1 MSLYLKDKNDELKKI
16 AKEQKKAQK
25 GRWKEA
31 PKYSARILSAVG
43 VLCVLA
49 VIVGVAAFMPILSK
63 ATEDP
68 STEPSGWDIYNV
80 PETVQNCTFNKA
92 SGGITKLSQLT
103 LLDAEFDGEGNVATC
118 IAGIETVDQLKA
130 VLSGLSTTDRSV
142 KVIFKLTQDLT
153 LTDWQLDETTTF
165 AMDTFDG
172 QGHTITCE
180 YTGSK
185 PSDLSNNDLYVGL
198 LFGKVSNATIRNL
211 QVDIKN
217 HERNLS
223 LSDSSGRT
231 CYFGM
236 GGVCGVAENA
246 VFSDIEISGGWK
258 VKYGNPDSSTYFN
271 TNGPIYIGL
280 GGLIGTVQSDV
291 TIIRCKDDSNID
303 ATLGNIS
310 AIYSNNLGVHIWGI
324 GGITG
329 RIVGTGNT
337 VRACWGN
344 GVYTYTSTAGTG
356 YSNRMLI
363 NCGTIVGDVGSGG
376 GVSIEDSA
384 GRDDMAI
391 IALEYQNDSN
401 NIVVENCYGETPYSY
416 LKYSVGGGG
425 FNNDPYVINKEPE
438 PGTGYLTGSLS
449 GKTEPINSTYWGYNS
464 INGHYL
470 LHSVSSTSGSYAV
483 KLETLEIEDPLGE
496 EHKIT
501 VTGKITLLK
510 ESIDPA
516 TNIPSYEKVAFP
528 ANATAYL
535 YMTTDG
541 ETDPKNN
548 AVSNDSVKGN
558 NQNEIELTTSTNYSD
573 PSKNLTVRVRI
584 KVVFDEETNT
594 NPPVWW
600 SPLYEKEFDE
610 SDLYIDEPTLQ
621 VSIDNQAYEDFQAT
635 TAYPLGTTKLQLTG
649 NGEAEYTM
657 YYDFRD
663 RSGLVLGE
671 SDSDSTIYW
680 QTMTQKNKYK
690 DPFTLTEE
698 MVKSASSNKVY
709 LYVLAHIKK
718 NNVDYYKL
726 YEFEIVVFAK
736 DKLITVTRDSGS
748 KIPNGS
754 IVTFKV
760 GNGIP
765 GEYPYDKM
773 NILISEEEKQYRTLE
788 GQSGVVTYVGNEGSE
803 YKKGSGTAADPY
815 YLTVDLTLSGK
826 PGQTFYVYVEPC
838 VNEEQ
843 TKDYTSRYGR
853 FVLEYTY
860 TIMDKASGLVL
871 SPSTITMAQSGT
883 PTSIPINEKVFMTSG
898 GNSDIIVYR
907 MSTQKIEPVM
917 VTSGKV
923 DASVGENAY
932 GWSND
937 KKKLYIR
944 CNGLWYSISNEDGK
958 LCVYAD
964 GSLSFD
970 ASYAG
975 KSAYISTLLFS
986 AGYDPSDNWIYKY
999 AVNEQAAVAA
1009 PTALLADGS
1018 SISMGKVLNFSCT
1031 QDCVMYYTKD
1041 GTDPTVTVSDTGAIQ
1056 ADNGTFYYDQATGI
1070 AVTTENGFS
1079 YGTDILIKLVAYP
1092 VLDASAATPIY
1103 NSNKKNSDISAFT
1116 YTIQEQSQVETPVAY
1131 PVTSTGN
1138 VAVVVKGSR
1147 ISLSCATPGA
1157 EIYYTVN
1164 GGTPS
1169 TASDKYTGTI
1179 PVDGDYGSYFTVRAI
1194 AHKEGMKDS
1203 EVATCLYKIAEKDTV
1218 SSVTAI
1224 PSTTNQVIAGDKI
1237 ILSTTEPGADIY
1249 YTTDGT
1255 TPDVIE
1261 NEDENGNI
1269 SFTVVAGEK
1278 YNTSESITVPEG
1290 SGYFVVHAIAVKA
1303 DMTNSPVAQFIY
1315 SYAESV
1321 GAPYGNPSSGTV
1333 TENTEVVLRC
1343 ANEDAIIYY
1352 EIAYGG
1358 AEPAVPT
1365 TSSAIFS
1372 EKAPIIITRDTKI
1385 KAFAFYNRQSS
1396 EIVTLS
1402 YKLAQKLE
1410 TPTSSVNS
1418 GAIVPSGTTV
1428 KLSSNGGKVH
1438 YTTDGSDPSDSTNT
1452 AVNIGSEVVITG
1464 KAGDKV
1470 VIKTCTKESG
1480 TTTSEMTTFTY
1491 QISQYPGGVTTD
1503 TATGSTLSGGTSVHL
1518 MTDVTGGT
1526 IYYTTGSGS
1535 PITAGT
1541 AGNSVVVTGEAGADI
1556 TVKAVAVAPGTTM
1569 TGSYASFTYKLMEQL
1584 AAPNASIKDG
1594 TRLTESTG
1602 IVLKANK
1609 GKIYFTIDGTEP
1621 TKASNEYTAPI
1632 VVSKATTIKAIA
1644 IMEGCVNSEIS
1655 TFNYTFAEKVRSIS
1669 ASVPSGTVQAGEI
1682 VNLSCPTQGTKIYYT
1697 TDGTDPSRDAEE
1709 GVFLYD
1715 ETEGIS
1721 IHRSV
1726 NVKAIAVK
1734 DGMCASDVLSLNY
1747 QVDEVPVVLEREK
1760 AAEEEAAA
1768 ELKPSDLT
1776 NLENRREQPTSG
1788 ETADGDILLNDFIS
1802 KLSVRGKLS
1811 GVSENVTLRAK
1822 EVSIPENAKKE
1833 IKRLMGDDYELLCNY
1848 DFALY
1853 DNGKQLQPEGP
1864 IEIGIPIPEEYEDA
1878 DVTIISVNENA
1889 GVKVYNTRR
1898 EDGYAYA
1905 EVSRLSNYA
1914 LVGAKLDENRLK
1926 ELNLILITSIGAGIL
1941 SFAGTGMIIRTVK
1954 RRKRY

>member
-43 VLCVLA
+43 VLCVMA
-49 VIVGVAAFMPILSK
+49 VIAGVAASMPLLLK
-63 ATEDP
+63 AANASP
-68 STEPSGWDIYNV
+68 GSNSWDDIGLGDYK
-80 PETVQNCTFNKA
+80 FNKA
-92 SGGITKLSQLT
+92 SGDIDELSDLKF
-103 LLDAEFDGEGNVATC
+103 LYAIVDGDFTGYA
-118 IAGIETVDQLKA
+118 AAIETEDQLKA
-130 VLSGLSTTDRSV
+130 VLSGLKTSKTTAGGDTIQRND
-142 KVIFKLTQDLT
+142 KVMFKLTRDFELEDWMLDGTTSFEKDL
-153 LTDWQLDETTTF
+153 
-165 AMDTFDG
+165 FDG
-172 QGHTITCE
+172 QGHTITCG

-185 PSDLSNNDLYVGL
+185 TSNLNNNSLYVGL
-198 LFGKVSNATIRNL
+198 LFGKVSDATIRNL

-217 HERNLS
+217 YERNLNIYIPS
-223 LSDSSGRT
+223 ARE
-231 CYFGM
+231 CYLGM

-258 VKYGNPDSSTYFN
+258 VKYGNLDSSTYFD
-271 TNGPIYIGL
+271 TDGILHIGL
-280 GGLIGTVQSDV
+280 GGLIGIVQSGV
-291 TIIRCKDDSNID
+291 KIIRCKDDSNID
-303 ATLGNIS
+303 VTVGRLS
-310 AIYSNNLGVHIWGI
+310 TYSGNLGVQIWGI

-329 RIVGTGNT
+329 QIVGTDNT
-337 VRACWGN
+337 MLACWGN
-344 GVYTYTSTAGTG
+344 GVYTYTDGAQ
-356 YSNRMLI
+356 YRKLLVD
-363 NCGTIVGDVGSGG
+363 CGTIVGAVGSGG
-376 GVSIEDSA
+376 SVSIKDSA
-384 GRDDMAI
+384 GRDDAAI
-391 IALEYQNDSN
+391 IALEHENSGSISLD
-401 NIVVENCYGETPYSY
+401 NCYGKNPYNY
-416 LKYSVGGGG
+416 LKYRVDGVGEVH
-425 FNNDPYVINKEPE
+425 NPYVIYKKSELD
-438 PGTGYLTGSLS
+438 TRYLAGSLS
-449 GKTEPINSTYWGYNS
+449 GKTVAIDLVDFSTMKGTNWGYNS
-464 INGHYL
+464 MNGHFL
-470 LHSVSSTSGSYAV
+470 LHPVSSNGYKV
-483 KLETLEIEDPLGE
+483 NLESLKIGDPLGE

-501 VTGKITLLK
+501 ITGKVTLLDSSNNQINFP
-510 ESIDPA
+510 ENA
-516 TNIPSYEKVAFP
+516 KVQLF
-528 ANATAYL
+528 
-535 YMTTDG
+535 MTVDG
-541 ETDPKNN
+541 ATDPWENTVPD
-548 AVSNDSVKGN
+548 ASVSGAGQS
-558 NQNEIELTTSTNYSD
+558 EIELTTSANYSD
-573 PSKNLTVRVRI
+573 PNKNLTVRVRI

-594 NPPVWW
+594 DATVWW

-621 VSIDNQAYEDFQAT
+621 VSIDNQAYEDFRAT

-671 SDSDSTIYW
+671 TDSNSTIFW

-709 LYVLAHIKK
+709 MYVLAHIKK

-726 YEFEIVVFAK
+726 YEYEIVVFAK

-754 IVTFKV
+754 TVTFKV
-760 GNGIP
+760 GNGIEN
-765 GEYPYDKM
+765 EYPYDKM
-773 NILISEEEKQYRTLE
+773 NVLISEKQKQYRTLE

-815 YLTVDLTLSGK
+815 YLTVDLPLSGK

-838 VNEEQ
+838 VNE
-843 TKDYTSRYGR
+843 TGDYTSRYGR

-860 TIMDKASGLVL
+860 TIMDKAAGLVL

-883 PTSIPINEKVFMTSG
+883 PTVIPIKEKVFMNSG
-898 GNSDIIVYR
+898 GNSDIIIYR
-907 MSTQKIEPVM
+907 MTTQAIEPVM
-917 VTSGKV
+917 VTS
-923 DASVGENAY
+923 DATLQQIAAKTWTLAGENAY
-932 GWSND
+932 CWEDGD
-937 KKKLYIR
+937 AQLYIR
-944 CNGLWYSISNEDGK
+944 CNDQWYSISNADGK
-958 LCVYAD
+958 LQVYKD

-975 KSAYISTLLFS
+975 KTAYVSTVLFS

-999 AVNEQAAVAA
+999 KVNEPDAVEA
-1009 PTALLADGS
+1009 PVALLADGS

-1776 NLENRREQPTSG
+1776 NLENRREQPMNG

-1878 DVTIISVNENA
+1878 DVTIISVNEKA